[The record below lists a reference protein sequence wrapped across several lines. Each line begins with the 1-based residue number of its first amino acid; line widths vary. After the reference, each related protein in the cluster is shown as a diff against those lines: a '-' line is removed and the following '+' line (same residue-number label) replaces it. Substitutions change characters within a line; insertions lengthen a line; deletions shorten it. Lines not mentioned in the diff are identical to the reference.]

1 MVGVTADAAA
11 DRLQAALTDP
21 DRMYTPD
28 QVAYLMAAAARWAR
42 EDRDGEPDPL
52 SYAAG
57 LQDGY
62 RQRVAEENAG
72 YPPPP
77 YGAVELDRV
86 GDARR
91 RRRAWDAAARAGRRR
106 RGDHKGGPV
115 RVWPSTWCGQYDADT
130 LPAEHPPHV
139 VEPNTETGA
148 EGFRCAGRT
157 SR

>member
-1 MVGVTADAAA
+1 VTADAA

-21 DRMYTPD
+21 DRTYTPE

-57 LQDGY
+57 HADGY

-77 YGAVELDRV
+77 YGVAETVQV
-86 GDARR
+86 ADARR
-91 RRRAWDAAARAGRRR
+91 GRRAWDAAARAGRRR
-106 RGDHKGGPV
+106 RGDHRGGAA
-115 RVWPSTWCGQYDADT
+115 RVWPATWCGRCDADGQ
-130 LPAEHPPHV
+130 PVPHPPHV
-139 VEPNTETGA
+139 VEPDAKTGA

-157 SR
+157 SRCPS